1 MRLPKS
7 EFVKYSKE
15 LVGDYAIKFLSGVNE
30 KNLYPHYHECFEMLF
45 MVEGKVAYRTSQGL
59 FMLRPGDIMFHNVH
73 AQHSPLILNK
83 EALYERIN
91 LQIKPEKLKSLSGY
105 GIDLSRC
112 FTAGNSGIFR
122 IPYYAQ
128 NTIRMIL
135 GKIITV
141 YEEKPFGY
149 KLLEDIYLTELFLKI
164 SEFFYA
170 KSSEET
176 IKELQPLQ
184 LLNMVDQFIA
194 ENIDCP
200 ICIDD
205 LANFVCMN
213 KYSFMRCFK
222 ELASCT
228 AYQYIINTRLKEA
241 EALIKAGT
249 PFTNAAEKCGFSDYS
264 CFYRC
269 FHNKYKMSPQ
279 KYFEGYVQSAS
290 SANGKETA
298 R

>member
-1 MRLPKS
+1 M
-7 EFVKYSKE
+7 
-15 LVGDYAIKFLSGVNE
+15 
-30 KNLYPHYHECFEMLF
+30 
-45 MVEGKVAYRTSQGL
+45 
-59 FMLRPGDIMFHNVH
+59 
-73 AQHSPLILNK
+73 
-83 EALYERIN
+83 
-91 LQIKPEKLKSLSGY
+91 
-105 GIDLSRC
+105 
-112 FTAGNSGIFR
+112 
-122 IPYYAQ
+122 Q
-128 NTIRMIL
+128 N
-135 GKIITV
+135 
-141 YEEKPFGY
+141 
-149 KLLEDIYLTELFLKI
+149 
-164 SEFFYA
+164 
-170 KSSEET
+170 SSEET

-222 ELASCT
+222 ELAGCT

-279 KYFEGYVQSAS
+279 KYFEGYVQNAS
-290 SANGKETA
+290 SANGQRNRALTA
-298 R
+298 LQGIKPFGFRRGVCLAFCACDFASLALGG